1 MGTSHGPSFGKEVPH
16 SAAER
21 PDESRVERV
30 AKAKRNWAK
39 QLQLCYPNY
48 WDDLGK
54 FMDKITR
61 SPIPH
66 PEFLNAKILRK
77 NKEVLL
83 VLLDSIISL
92 PYRQNFPRSDRLNRF
107 QACWGLQKLGFVR
120 FWKLKLGLNAGNVQI
135 FRAF

>member
-39 QLQLCYPNY
+39 QLCYPNY

-83 VLLDSIISL
+83 VLLDSIVSL
-92 PYRQNFPRSDRLNRF
+92 PYRQKFPRFDRLNRF

-120 FWKLKLGLNAGNVQI
+120 FWKLKLGLNAGYVQI
-135 FRAF
+135 FR